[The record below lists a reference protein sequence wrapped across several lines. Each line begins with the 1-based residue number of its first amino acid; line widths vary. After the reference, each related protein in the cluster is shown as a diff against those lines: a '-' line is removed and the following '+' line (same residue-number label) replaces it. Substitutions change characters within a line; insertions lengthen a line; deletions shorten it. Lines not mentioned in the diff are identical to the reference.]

1 MTHEEA
7 IRKSAVSHQRQS
19 ASFHRDFCKNREEG
33 REYLAS
39 MYAQG
44 AAEESAPARLSRRQ
58 PSPDNPPGA
67 GFAPTNHQPGETMK
81 NDHNQL
87 PSPAE
92 FLASLLADALGS
104 SRSDDGCDDYCEGC
118 PGALPV
124 PLLEVPADGDA
135 WIAQPFDPIPA
146 RVRHIRPLN
155 PEYVR
160 EWATKGL
167 LFATREDAVRITE
180 HLIGVAQRG
189 LEVARKRKAADDEG
203 LQESNA
209 PARTYQIAG
218 KPMPMPLSEWPADG
232 FVWTVVLSTM
242 KLQKIAVERARD
254 MLDIG
259 ADDILKS
266 GLVFHTEDDAQMVL
280 DHLKELTAGMR

>member
-1 MTHEEA
+1 ME
-7 IRKSAVSHQRQS
+7 
-19 ASFHRDFCKNREEG
+19 
-33 REYLAS
+33 
-39 MYAQG
+39 
-44 AAEESAPARLSRRQ
+44 
-58 PSPDNPPGA
+58 
-67 GFAPTNHQPGETMK
+67 
-81 NDHNQL
+81 NDQNQL

-104 SRSDDGCDDYCEGC
+104 SLSDDGCDDYCEGC
-118 PGALPV
+118 LNALPV

-135 WIAQPFDPIPA
+135 WIAGPFKPAPA
-146 RVRHIRPLN
+146 RVRHIRPLI

-160 EWATKGL
+160 DVAKNGL
-167 LFATREDAVRITE
+167 LFSTREDAERMAE
-180 HLIGVAQRG
+180 HLIQVAQRG

-254 MLDIG
+254 LLDIG

-266 GLVFHTEDDAQMVL
+266 GLVFHTEDDAQTVL
-280 DHLKELTAGMR
+280 YHLKELTAGMR

>member
-1 MTHEEA
+1 ME
-7 IRKSAVSHQRQS
+7 
-19 ASFHRDFCKNREEG
+19 
-33 REYLAS
+33 
-39 MYAQG
+39 
-44 AAEESAPARLSRRQ
+44 
-58 PSPDNPPGA
+58 
-67 GFAPTNHQPGETMK
+67 
-81 NDHNQL
+81 NDQNQL

-104 SRSDDGCDDYCEGC
+104 SMSDDGCDDYCEGC
-118 PGALPV
+118 HGALPV

-135 WIAQPFDPIPA
+135 WIITQPFSSIPA
-146 RVRHIRPLN
+146 LVRHIRPLI

-160 EWATKGL
+160 DGATKGL
-167 LFATREDAVRITE
+167 LFATREDAQRMAE
-180 HLIGVAQRG
+180 HLTGVAQRG
-189 LEVARKRKAADDEG
+189 LEVARKRKANDEK

-254 MLDIG
+254 LLDIG

-266 GLVFHTEDDAQMVL
+266 GLVFHIEDDAQMVL

>member
-1 MTHEEA
+1 M
-7 IRKSAVSHQRQS
+7 SAGQV
-19 ASFHRDFCKNREEG
+19 
-33 REYLAS
+33 
-39 MYAQG
+39 
-44 AAEESAPARLSRRQ
+44 RLSRRQ

-81 NDHNQL
+81 NDQNQL

-135 WIAQPFDPIPA
+135 WIAQPFNPISA
-146 RVRHIRPLN
+146 RARHIRPLA

-160 EWATKGL
+160 DGAKNGL
-167 LFATREDAVRITE
+167 LFATREDADRMAE
-180 HLIGVAQRG
+180 HLIGIAHRG
-189 LEVARKRKAADDEG
+189 LEVARKRKAADDEK

-218 KPMPMPLSEWPADG
+218 KPMPMPLSELPADG

-242 KLQKIAVERARD
+242 KLQKISVEMARA
-254 MLDIG
+254 LIE
-259 ADDILKS
+259 ADGIDILKS
-266 GLVFHTEDDAQMVL
+266 GLVFHTKDDAQMVL

>member
-1 MTHEEA
+1 ME
-7 IRKSAVSHQRQS
+7 
-19 ASFHRDFCKNREEG
+19 
-33 REYLAS
+33 
-39 MYAQG
+39 
-44 AAEESAPARLSRRQ
+44 
-58 PSPDNPPGA
+58 
-67 GFAPTNHQPGETMK
+67 
-81 NDHNQL
+81 NDQNQL

-104 SRSDDGCDDYCEGC
+104 RLSDDGCDDYCDGC
-118 PGALPV
+118 LNALPV

-135 WIAQPFDPIPA
+135 WIAEIPA
-146 RVRHIRPLN
+146 RVRHIRPLI

-160 EWATKGL
+160 DGAKNGL
-167 LFATREDAVRITE
+167 LFSTREDAERMAE
-180 HLIGVAQRG
+180 HLIEVAQRG
-189 LEVARKRKAADDEG
+189 LEVARKRKANDEK

-218 KPMPMPLSEWPADG
+218 KPMPMPLSELPADG

-254 MLDIG
+254 LLDIG

-266 GLVFHTEDDAQMVL
+266 GLVFHIEDDAQMVL